1 MCRRGG
7 GVHDALRV
15 LVIIGHT
22 LTHGS
27 LARARLLGTP
37 MGVWQGGI
45 ATEDSTSLPL
55 KSDRR
60 WSLLRAP
67 SEPFGL
73 HVHVYFVRLYSA
85 EWFYV
90 YTPPS
95 FAPPNAPPR
104 STGGPRAS
112 RNGRRG
118 VRVLYPEMWS
128 NDVDNHGGLVRFK
141 MSIFEEGVV
150 SILRMIRTECRAGP
164 GRVLHFRHDAGRNPK
179 NNAARTSGKR
189 SRECFFHI
197 GACRCCGAAWS

>member
-85 EWFYV
+85 EIDFTFILRRV
-90 YTPPS
+90 LPPLMGPTRPTRGPK
-95 FAPPNAPPR
+95 APRN
-104 STGGPRAS
+104 GGP
-112 RNGRRG
+112 G
-118 VRVLYPEMWS
+118 M
-128 NDVDNHGGLVRFK
+128 GGGESESLNQRCGPM
-141 MSIFEEGVV
+141 MSTT
-150 SILRMIRTECRAGP
+150 TE
-164 GRVLHFRHDAGRNPK
+164 V
-179 NNAARTSGKR
+179 
-189 SRECFFHI
+189 
-197 GACRCCGAAWS
+197 

>member
-85 EWFYV
+85 EIDF
-90 YTPPS
+90 T
-95 FAPPNAPPR
+95 F
-104 STGGPRAS
+104 
-112 RNGRRG
+112 
-118 VRVLYPEMWS
+118 
-128 NDVDNHGGLVRFK
+128 
-141 MSIFEEGVV
+141 
-150 SILRMIRTECRAGP
+150 ILR
-164 GRVLHFRHDAGRNPK
+164 RVVAL
-179 NNAARTSGKR
+179 AR
-189 SRECFFHI
+189 
-197 GACRCCGAAWS
+197 CGALESSDL